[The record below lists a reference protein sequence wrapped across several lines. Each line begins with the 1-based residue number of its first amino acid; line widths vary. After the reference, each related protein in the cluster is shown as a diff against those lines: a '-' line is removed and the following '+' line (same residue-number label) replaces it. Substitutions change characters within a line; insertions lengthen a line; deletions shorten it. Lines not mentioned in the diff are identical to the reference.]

1 MNQPGNKYTM
11 QQILEWEIKNDFK
24 LLPWQRVFLLH
35 TLNGGIVTSA
45 RRNGRATV
53 LRAAEGIRADTL
65 ILDEVHVMSHEEVV
79 ALGESHIQAH
89 KDKVAGTSSVD
100 RAWDDIDKTIA
111 ADLGSHPMFRPQL
124 LNVLPDEL
132 SEFRHVD
139 IYDDV
144 SNGQRAIDYI
154 KKRYGGISSVEFKG
168 YNKRTPNETEAVFEV
183 RQDNTGL
190 FQTQQAH
197 FKQNY
202 GKVDTAR
209 QHLERRI
216 TNQRKELKR
225 LNACLKMQA
234 AQAIQQG
241 KRFDLR
247 TRQNGILEDRNTQL
261 QRQLEHE
268 RALSAYWHNEFKAL
282 KKSKKKGKK

>member
-1 MNQPGNKYTM
+1 MSKYTM
-11 QQILEWEIKNDFK
+11 QQILEWEIKNASK
-24 LLPWQRVFLLH
+24 LLPWQRVYLLH
-35 TLNGGIVTSA
+35 VLNGGIVTSG
-45 RRNGRATV
+45 RRNGRTAIH
-53 LRAAEGIRADTL
+53 RAADGIRADTY
-65 ILDEVHVMSHEEVV
+65 IMDETRTMTHEEVV

-111 ADLGSHPMFRPQL
+111 ADLGNHPMFRPQL

-183 RQDNTGL
+183 KDNTGL
-190 FQTQQAH
+190 FQTQPAH

-225 LNACLKMQA
+225 LNACMKLQG
-234 AQAIQQG
+234 AQAIQQNRRFELR
-241 KRFDLR
+241 KRAV
-247 TRQNGILEDRNTQL
+247 THLEDLNADLER
-261 QRQLEHE
+261 RLEHE
-268 RALSAYWHNEFKAL
+268 KALSAYWHNEFKAL

>member
-1 MNQPGNKYTM
+1 M
-11 QQILEWEIKNDFK
+11 QQVLDWEIKNDLK
-24 LLPWQRVFLLH
+24 LLPWQRDFLLH
-35 TLNGGIVTSA
+35 SLNGGIVTI
-45 RRNGRATV
+45 GRQWGKSTIR
-53 LRAAEGIRADTL
+53 RAAEGIRADTL
-65 ILDEVHVMSHEEVV
+65 IMDETRVMSIEELRKACEKPVKGFIPYSMETEPDPSEVV
-79 ALGESHIQAH
+79 NRLREEITDASERQFHHDIWHDMIYGP
-89 KDKVAGTSSVD
+89 DKVKA
-100 RAWDDIDKTIA
+100 
-111 ADLGSHPMFRPQL
+111 
-124 LNVLPDEL
+124 
-132 SEFRHVD
+132 
-139 IYDDV
+139 
-144 SNGQRAIDYI
+144 
-154 KKRYGGISSVEFKG
+154 RYGTLQEWEG
-168 YNKRTPNETEAVFEV
+168 YPVT
-183 RQDNTGL
+183 QDNKGL
-190 FQTQQAH
+190 FQTQPAH

-216 TNQRKELKR
+216 ANQRKELKR

-282 KKSKKKGKK
+282 KKNRKGKKK

>member
-1 MNQPGNKYTM
+1 MSKYTM
-11 QQILEWEIKNDFK
+11 QQVLEWEIRNDFK
-24 LLPWQRVFLLH
+24 LLPWQRVYLLH
-35 TLNGGIVTSA
+35 VLNGGIVTS
-45 RRNGRATV
+45 GRQWGKATIR
-53 LRAAEGIRADTL
+53 RAAQGIRADNFFV
-65 ILDEVHVMSHEEVV
+65 DETRTMTHEEVV

-89 KDKVAGTSSVD
+89 KDKIAGTSSVD
-100 RAWDDIDKTIA
+100 RAWDDIDRTIA
-111 ADLGSHPMFRPQL
+111 ADLGNHPMFRPQL

-139 IYDDV
+139 IFDDV

-168 YNKRTPNETEAVFEV
+168 YNKRTSHETEAVFEV
-183 RQDNTGL
+183 KDNTGL

-225 LNACLKMQA
+225 LNACMKLQG
-234 AQAIQQG
+234 AQSIQQN
-241 KRFDLR
+241 KRYDLR
-247 TRQNGILEDRNTQL
+247 MRAIETLENRNVRL
-261 QRQLEHE
+261 ERQLEYE

>member
-1 MNQPGNKYTM
+1 MSKYTM
-11 QQILEWEIKNDFK
+11 QQILEWEIRNDFK
-24 LLPWQRVFLLH
+24 LLPWQRVYLLH
-35 TLNGGIVTSA
+35 VLNGGIVTSG
-45 RRNGRATV
+45 RRWGKATIR
-53 LRAAEGIRADTL
+53 RAAEGIQADT
-65 ILDEVHVMSHEEVV
+65 IIVDETRIMTHEEVV

-89 KDKVAGTSSVD
+89 KDKIAGTSSVD
-100 RAWDDIDKTIA
+100 RAWDDIDRTIA
-111 ADLGSHPMFRPQL
+111 ADLGNHPMFRPQL

-168 YNKRTPNETEAVFEV
+168 YTKRTSQETEAVFEV
-183 RQDNTGL
+183 KDNTGL
-190 FQTQQAH
+190 FQMQPST
-197 FKQNY
+197 FKDRY

-225 LNACLKMQA
+225 LNACMKLQG
-234 AQAIQQG
+234 AQAIQQN
-241 KRFDLR
+241 RRYDLR
-247 TRQNGILEDRNTQL
+247 RRAIENLEDRNVRL
-261 QRQLEHE
+261 ERQLEHE
-268 RALSAYWHNEFKAL
+268 KALSAYWHNEFKAL

>member
-1 MNQPGNKYTM
+1 MTSYTM
-11 QQILEWEIKNDFK
+11 QQII
-24 LLPWQRVFLLH
+24 
-35 TLNGGIVTSA
+35 
-45 RRNGRATV
+45 
-53 LRAAEGIRADTL
+53 
-65 ILDEVHVMSHEEVV
+65 
-79 ALGESHIQAH
+79 
-89 KDKVAGTSSVD
+89 D
-100 RAWDDIDKTIA
+100 RTIE
-111 ADLGSHPMFRPQL
+111 ADLGNHPMFRPQQFT
-124 LNVLPDEL
+124 VLPLGL
-132 SEFRHVD
+132 SEFRHVNPEVD
-139 IYDDV
+139 IFDPEG
-144 SNGQRAIDYI
+144 NRQRALNYI
-154 KKRYGGISSVEFKG
+154 KARYGTLQEWEG
-168 YNKRTPNETEAVFEV
+168 YPVT
-183 RQDNTGL
+183 QDNTGL
-190 FQTQQAH
+190 FQTQPGTFMQGRKNGKSPVTDEY
-197 FKQNY
+197 FKSKY

-282 KKSKKKGKK
+282 KKNRKGKKK

>member
-1 MNQPGNKYTM
+1 MSKYTM
-11 QQILEWEIKNDFK
+11 QQVMEWQIENDFK
-24 LLPWQRVFLLH
+24 LLPWQRVYLLH
-35 TLNGGIVTSA
+35 ILNGGIVTS
-45 RRNGRATV
+45 GRQWGKSTIR
-53 LRAAEGIRADTL
+53 RAAQGIRADNFFM
-65 ILDEVHVMSHEEVV
+65 DEERIMTHEEVV

-100 RAWDDIDKTIA
+100 RAWDDIDRTIA
-111 ADLGSHPMFRPQL
+111 ADLGNHPMFRPQL

-168 YNKRTPNETEAVFEV
+168 YTKRTSHETEAVFEV
-183 RQDNTGL
+183 KDNTGL
-190 FQTQQAH
+190 FQMQPGT
-197 FKQNY
+197 FKDRY

-225 LNACLKMQA
+225 LNACMKLQA
-234 AQAIQQG
+234 AQAIQQN

-247 TRQNGILEDRNTQL
+247 TRQNGILEDRNVRL
-261 QRQLEHE
+261 ERQLEHE

>member
-1 MNQPGNKYTM
+1 MT
-11 QQILEWEIKNDFK
+11 
-24 LLPWQRVFLLH
+24 
-35 TLNGGIVTSA
+35 
-45 RRNGRATV
+45 
-53 LRAAEGIRADTL
+53 
-65 ILDEVHVMSHEEVV
+65 
-79 ALGESHIQAH
+79 
-89 KDKVAGTSSVD
+89 
-100 RAWDDIDKTIA
+100 
-111 ADLGSHPMFRPQL
+111 
-124 LNVLPDEL
+124 
-132 SEFRHVD
+132 
-139 IYDDV
+139 
-144 SNGQRAIDYI
+144 
-154 KKRYGGISSVEFKG
+154 
-168 YNKRTPNETEAVFEV
+168 
-183 RQDNTGL
+183 QDNKGL
-190 FQTQQAH
+190 FQTQPVMQGRKNGKSPVTDEY
-197 FKQNY
+197 FKGKY

-247 TRQNGILEDRNTQL
+247 TRQNGILEDRNANL